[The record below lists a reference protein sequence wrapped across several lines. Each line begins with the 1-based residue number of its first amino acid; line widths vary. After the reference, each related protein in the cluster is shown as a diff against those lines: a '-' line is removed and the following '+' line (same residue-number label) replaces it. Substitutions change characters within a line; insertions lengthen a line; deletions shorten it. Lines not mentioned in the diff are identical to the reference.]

1 MEICITNWHDM
12 RIIND
17 IYKYKLV
24 FIESRDS
31 NETFIALN
39 NYKYMILRKSD
50 LGRRACD
57 IGRGGLLM
65 CVARGR
71 IAEGVDFS
79 GHYGRCGVM
88 IGLPFQYEIG

>member
-1 MEICITNWHDM
+1 
-12 RIIND
+12 
-17 IYKYKLV
+17 
-24 FIESRDS
+24 
-31 NETFIALN
+31 
-39 NYKYMILRKSD
+39 MILKKSD